1 MLFVH
6 ISRMHTYLVITN
18 EDNTKLLNGMH
29 EGVLI
34 LSKAD
39 KSVILSN

>member
-1 MLFVH
+1 
-6 ISRMHTYLVITN
+6 
-18 EDNTKLLNGMH
+18 MH

-39 KSVILSN
+39 KSVMFSNNTTKKLISKFLKEETLENI